1 MYQVHV
7 RSPSRADAAR
17 DSHFRSNVLSCRLGL
32 QLFFHRRP
40 AARKADASAMYGREQ
55 PARRTK
61 GDKSRPCPGLFL
73 CGEHPNRFV
82 RLISN
87 SLRVKPGRRSG
98 LDFDPLEVVIAE
110 NWGWRVVG
118 SVGQSEREGSWAS
131 FKLKLLHSP
140 RARGV

>member
-7 RSPSRADAAR
+7 RSPSRADAAH
-17 DSHFRSNVLSCRLGL
+17 DSHFRSSNVLSRRLGL

-40 AARKADASAMYGREQ
+40 AAKKADASAMYGREQ

-87 SLRVKPGRRSG
+87 SVRVKPGRRSG
-98 LDFDPLEVVIAE
+98 LDFDPFFDGKVVI
-110 NWGWRVVG
+110 VVKIG
-118 SVGQSEREGSWAS
+118 RGEWLARLGKAS
-131 FKLKLLHSP
+131 G
-140 RARGV
+140 RGAGHPSN